1 MGPHAMTAELKD
13 LERELLDFE
22 RQRWRYLGAKETAVR
37 ERFGLSLTRHSQM
50 VNELIDRPEALE
62 YDAQLVNRLRRLR
75 DARRGQRSA
84 RRLAG

>member
-1 MGPHAMTAELKD
+1 MAQLTD

-62 YDAQLVNRLRRLR
+62 HDPQLVNRLRRIR
-75 DARRGQRSA
+75 QARREQRKAATQAS
-84 RRLAG
+84 